1 MTSQERTKRIQIKDN
16 QHQQENKYDVNSAK
30 VSLDKETELV
40 KKKQE
45 EEKSRKRSR
54 GPYRKSNVN

>member
-1 MTSQERTKRIQIKDN
+1 VTSQERAKRIQIKDN
-16 QHQQENKYDVNSAK
+16 QHKQENKYDINSAK

-40 KKKQE
+40 KRKQE
-45 EEKSRKRSR
+45 EEKARKRSR

>member
-1 MTSQERTKRIQIKDN
+1 VTSQERAKRIQIKDN

-40 KKKQE
+40 KRKQE